1 MGTLNSVMEMEAPQR
16 WNSHGPQAVRS
27 QHPTD
32 PHPGHCTPSPSGH
45 WGKTLRDGCP
55 PGARGHKG
63 CPSECI
69 QKKAEATVSCNSELS
84 EGTVNTERERGQQW
98 RGGVG
103 GRKRAVTTVTS
114 APGTG
119 GGSGRKTR
127 GKNLGEDGGRRTQ
140 GGGRRPVEDAPQC
153 LQHHP

>member
-1 MGTLNSVMEMEAPQR
+1 MGTLNSVMEIEAPQR

-63 CPSECI
+63 CPSECV

-84 EGTVNTERERGQQW
+84 EGTVSIERERGQQW

-127 GKNLGEDGGRRTQ
+127 GRNLGKDRGRRAEDGGQ
-140 GGGRRPVEDAPQC
+140 GRRSSVPATPP
-153 LQHHP
+153 LS